1 MSSRYAVRQVTW
13 RDARPAL
20 AAVRRAVFIEEQ
32 HVPED
37 LEWDE
42 QDDDAVHVLAE
53 AADGTPI
60 GTGRLIR
67 SGRIGR
73 MAVLAQWRGQGVGR
87 AILTVL
93 LEAARAM
100 GHSEL
105 RLHAQTHAM
114 AFYARAGFAAH
125 GETFMEAG
133 IPHREMVLRQG

>member
-13 RDARPAL
+13 RDARHAL

-32 HVPED
+32 HVPEE
-37 LEWDE
+37 LEWDGE
-42 QDDDAVHVLAE
+42 DEDALHVLAE

-73 MAVLAQWRGQGVGR
+73 MAVVAAWRGQGVGR
-87 AILTVL
+87 AILDAL
-93 LEAARAM
+93 LEAARAT

-105 RLHAQTHAM
+105 RLHAQTHAT
-114 AFYARAGFAAH
+114 AFYARAGFAAR
-125 GETFMEAG
+125 GDEFMEAG
-133 IPHREMVLRQG
+133 IPHREMVLRTD